1 MAKIAEVKINR
12 KTELI
17 QIKMNKGPN
26 YTVERE
32 KFDQFIERVEFYMD
46 SCQHSEAC
54 RRTAGDYINGEL

>member
-17 QIKMNKGPN
+17 QIKMNNGPN
-26 YTVERE
+26 YMVERE
-32 KFDQFIERVEFYMD
+32 RFDQFIGRVEFYMD

-54 RRTAGDYINGEL
+54 RRAASDYINGEL